1 VVVALEVVAVLE
13 MAVQAAVNGE
23 LKMAQVLP
31 EQPILAVARA
41 ELANLMLRVPVVQVW
56 SS

>member
-1 VVVALEVVAVLE
+1 MALEVVAVLE